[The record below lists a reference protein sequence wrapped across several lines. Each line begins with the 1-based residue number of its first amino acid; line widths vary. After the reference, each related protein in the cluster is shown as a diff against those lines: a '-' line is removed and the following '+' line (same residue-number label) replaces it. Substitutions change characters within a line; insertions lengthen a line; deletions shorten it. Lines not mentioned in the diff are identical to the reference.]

1 MLQNGNTSNSLH
13 LAPITTLK
21 EAHVDTR
28 RKTFCGTV
36 VTKRPMTVYEMNGN
50 ECFRFHFHMNDAGD
64 ETVIARIVAFDESAK
79 KWDSYITEG
88 QKYIVSK
95 LNSQPLPDKY
105 KSAELTED
113 FQLVIERYSIIEL
126 CPTKSSVPI
135 SNASAPTSAAA
146 RKLSAAVIASEVS
159 NLAQVLG
166 ITSLPTTPPDS
177 ASVTPP
183 KSGRKRKT
191 ETPTKSPKI
200 SVADKKHNAERKRIY
215 ESVRDALDKVDPE
228 SIHRVSRDLQDVC
241 TRYIDEYNEKKR
253 RLSDQPS
260 TSP

>member
-113 FQLVIERYSIIEL
+113 FQLVIERLSCARQRALSRYLMHLRQLLLLHASSL
-126 CPTKSSVPI
+126 LLSLLLKYPT
-135 SNASAPTSAAA
+135 
-146 RKLSAAVIASEVS
+146 
-159 NLAQVLG
+159 
-166 ITSLPTTPPDS
+166 
-177 ASVTPP
+177 
-183 KSGRKRKT
+183 
-191 ETPTKSPKI
+191 
-200 SVADKKHNAERKRIY
+200 
-215 ESVRDALDKVDPE
+215 
-228 SIHRVSRDLQDVC
+228 
-241 TRYIDEYNEKKR
+241 
-253 RLSDQPS
+253 
-260 TSP
+260 